1 MPQLA
6 VETFVSQYF
15 WLLVILFL
23 FYMLSIL
30 KVIPQISLIKKIRQ
44 NTYSSVEGTKEEG
57 TEEVSFNINTQI
69 IENSVENTNNTF
81 KSTSTNWIA
90 K

>member
-1 MPQLA
+1 
-6 VETFVSQYF
+6 
-15 WLLVILFL
+15 
-23 FYMLSIL
+23 MLSIL

-81 KSTSTNWIA
+81 KSTSTN
-90 K
+90 